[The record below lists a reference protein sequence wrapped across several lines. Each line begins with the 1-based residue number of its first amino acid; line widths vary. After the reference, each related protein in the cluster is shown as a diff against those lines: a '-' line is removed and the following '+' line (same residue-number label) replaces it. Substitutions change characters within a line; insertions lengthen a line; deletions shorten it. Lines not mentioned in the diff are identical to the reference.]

1 MRISHRSFLRDEN
14 GAVVALAALAIPIM
28 MLSIGAAVD
37 YSRAGA
43 LKTRLQDATDAAVL
57 TAAKAAPAMNDTDLL
72 AATTKVFK
80 ANVSDPSAKIDSLKV
95 SNGRRKV
102 ELTASATAT
111 NMFLCLAGLS
121 QQSIGAFAASVTAD
135 NNYEIALVIDNS
147 GSMASSA
154 GGKSKMQSAKDAA
167 NKLIDTMMSSQ
178 AAANKTKFS
187 IVPFTLTVNIGS
199 SYANASWMDK
209 TGQSSIHWE
218 NIDRTLD
225 KAGST
230 WNPQSRFDVF
240 KELGKTWAGCPEFRP
255 GVWGI
260 SDDPPSAS
268 NPDSLFVPMF
278 APDEPGDAGEVD
290 HDFKVNGSWLKWDY
304 PNSYINDN
312 PKSEC
317 KKLGSSDDEYVE
329 AQTKICKYRD
339 EPTVVTSNGR
349 GPNYSCNAMPLLRLT
364 NDTTALHKAINDMV
378 ANGNTNLLDGF
389 TWGWRTI
396 SPNLPFADAK
406 PYKTVDNQKIII
418 LLTDGM
424 NVWGG
429 ANNHNKSIYSPFGY
443 YTNGRLTDPGKAKP
457 TNGAEARAQMD
468 AKTLAACDKAKTN
481 VTIYTVGFSVPSDP
495 IDAAGLELLKKC
507 ASSTQMAYVA
517 NDSSTIITVFEEIAK
532 SIGGLRL
539 TQ

>member
-111 NMFLCLAGLS
+111 NMFLGLAGLS

-349 GPNYSCNAMPLLRLT
+349 GPN
-364 NDTTALHKAINDMV
+364 
-378 ANGNTNLLDGF
+378 
-389 TWGWRTI
+389 
-396 SPNLPFADAK
+396 
-406 PYKTVDNQKIII
+406 
-418 LLTDGM
+418 
-424 NVWGG
+424 
-429 ANNHNKSIYSPFGY
+429 
-443 YTNGRLTDPGKAKP
+443 
-457 TNGAEARAQMD
+457 
-468 AKTLAACDKAKTN
+468 
-481 VTIYTVGFSVPSDP
+481 
-495 IDAAGLELLKKC
+495 
-507 ASSTQMAYVA
+507 
-517 NDSSTIITVFEEIAK
+517 
-532 SIGGLRL
+532 
-539 TQ
+539 